1 MTASFKRN
9 RARLMG
15 GAATSL
21 VLLLA
26 GTGIAQAQDASD
38 ASNVDEV
45 VVTGIRAGIESS
57 IAVKKKESSIVE
69 VVSAE
74 DIGKLPDVS
83 IAESIGRLPG
93 LALQRLD
100 GRGQVLS
107 IRGLAP
113 DFSTALLNGREQVT
127 TGNNRGVEFDQYPSE
142 LLSSVVIY
150 KTPDAA
156 LLGQGLAG
164 TADMRTVRPLEY
176 GKRAIA
182 AGYRYEWNDIGALAA
197 GSTDKG
203 QRYSVSYID
212 QYFDGKLGLALGY
225 SHINTPYQSERWNAW
240 GYPTVDL
247 GDNRYGQGPSN
258 ARTPLPGYSEEAG
271 KLVLGG
277 AKPYVMSGELERDSV
292 MGTLEIKPDARA
304 THTIDVFYSEFSDV
318 QNLKGIEFPLYWS
331 GATLQPTTT
340 VDNGM
345 ITSGTFSGVG
355 AVVRNDMNTRDAT
368 LASVGWNTTAQM
380 GDHWT
385 AVVDLSLSKV
395 ERTDMVLESYSG
407 TGRPGVGATD
417 TLGFQ
422 MMGDGRAMFSSSID
436 YADPSLIKLT
446 MPQGW
451 GSNAALPG
459 GQDGYLNMPSTED
472 KLWAARVSAKR
483 ELENDWFDSV
493 EFGLN
498 LTDRSKTLDNEEW
511 FLKVAGHPASVPI
524 PASAITGTTSLDFIG
539 IDGMVSYDPMALINS
554 GVYSRVANPNADVAV
569 KSWRVD
575 EKVSVAFVKA
585 DIDAMVGS
593 IPMTGNIGL
602 QMVNTDQSSDALG
615 AIGSPGPGGSI
626 YTRPLS
632 GGDEYTNFLP
642 SLNLTFALP
651 NEQLLRFGAARTMAR
666 ARMDQMR
673 ASVQFNFDQGKA
685 TSTNLANSPW
695 SANGGNPE
703 LKPWL
708 ADSIDVSYEK
718 YFGRKAYVS
727 AAAYYKDL
735 KTYVYDRSELYD
747 FSGVAY
753 SGPTAPTL
761 HQGYLTTPQNG
772 EGGKIYGLELT
783 ASVPFGMF
791 AEILDGFGVSGSASF
806 TESSIK
812 PNPGDPAT
820 PIPGLSDTVI
830 NTTIYYEKNGFEAR
844 VSDRYR
850 SKFLGE
856 VSGFGNGRTQRFVD
870 AESVIDAQIGYRF
883 GEGPMEGLSVL
894 FQANNLTDE
903 PFTTY
908 QNSDSRQ
915 VTDFQRY
922 GRTYMLGVNYRF

>member
-26 GTGIAQAQDASD
+26 GAGVAQAQDASE

-142 LLSSVVIY
+142 LLSSVVVY

-240 GYPTVDL
+240 GYP
-247 GDNRYGQGPSN
+247 N
-258 ARTPLPGYSEEAG
+258 ADANN
-271 KLVLGG
+271 VVIGG

-304 THTIDVFYSEFSDV
+304 THTIDVFYSEFSDT

-331 GATLQPTTT
+331 SASLAPGYTT
-340 VDNGM
+340 DNGM
-345 ITSGTFSGVG
+345 VTEGTFTGVG

-395 ERTDMVLESYSG
+395 DRTDMVLESYSG
-407 TGRPGVGATD
+407 TGRPGVGATATID
-417 TLGFQ
+417 FN
-422 MMGDGRAMFSSSID
+422 MMDDGRAMFSSNIN
-436 YADPSLIKLT
+436 YADPNLIKLT

-451 GSNAALPG
+451 GSNSALPG

-498 LTDRSKTLDNEEW
+498 LTDRTKTLDNEEW

-524 PASAITGTTSLDFIG
+524 PASAITGTTALDFIG
-539 IDGMVSYDPMALINS
+539 IPGMVSYDPMALINS

-585 DIDAMVGS
+585 DIDAMVGGV
-593 IPMTGNIGL
+593 PVTGNIGL

-673 ASVQFNFDQGKA
+673 ASVQFNYDQGKA
-685 TSTNLANSPW
+685 TSTSLANSPW

-753 SGPTAPTL
+753 TGPTPPTL
-761 HQGYLTTPQNG
+761 HEGYLTTPQNG

-844 VSDRYR
+844 ISDRYR

-908 QNSDSRQ
+908 QNNDSRQ